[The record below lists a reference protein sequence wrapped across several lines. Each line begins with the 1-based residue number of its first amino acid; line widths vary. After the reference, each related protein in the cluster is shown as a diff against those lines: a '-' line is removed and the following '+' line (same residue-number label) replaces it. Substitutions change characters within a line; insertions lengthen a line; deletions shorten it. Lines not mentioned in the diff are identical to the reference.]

1 VASMMVYARAY
12 FLSWRKM
19 LRNHGLDITQEQFAS
34 TFGQTNPDI
43 FAQLYPEV
51 FLKAARKLGL
61 PPESCVVV
69 DDAQARVTAGKA
81 AGCVV
86 IALTGTTT
94 GAHFWAL
101 WGSGQWYV
109 VN

>member
-1 VASMMVYARAY
+1 VASIMVYARAY

-19 LRNHGLDITQEQFAS
+19 LRNLGLDITQEQFAS

-61 PPESCVVV
+61 PPERCVVA
-69 DDAQARVTAGKA
+69 DDAEAGATAGKA
-81 AGCVV
+81 AGG
-86 IALTGTTT
+86 ALP
-94 GAHFWAL
+94 
-101 WGSGQWYV
+101 V
-109 VN
+109 C